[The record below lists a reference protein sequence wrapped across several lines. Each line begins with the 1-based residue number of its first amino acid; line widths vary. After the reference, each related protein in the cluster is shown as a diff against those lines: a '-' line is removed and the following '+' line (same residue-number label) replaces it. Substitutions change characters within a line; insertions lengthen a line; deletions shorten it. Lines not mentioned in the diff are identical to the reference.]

1 MSILFTINFLVVVL
15 GVIAAGY
22 LQYRLIGNYE
32 LTKFDF
38 FLGIAAIIGVTV
50 AVFTMPWVHQTC

>member
-1 MSILFTINFLVVVL
+1 MSIIFTINFLVIML
-15 GVIAAGY
+15 GVVVSGY
-22 LQYRLIGNYE
+22 LQYRLFNSYE

-38 FLGIAAIIGVTV
+38 FLGIVAIISVTV

>member
-1 MSILFTINFLVVVL
+1 MLGVVVS
-15 GVIAAGY
+15 GY
-22 LQYRLIGNYE
+22 LQYRLFNSYE

-38 FLGIAAIIGVTV
+38 FLGIVAIISVTV